1 MFENMC
7 LSGCSHTS
15 AFVVLCQSYI
25 SNNHFTGVSN
35 YLSKPKNN
43 SQLKK
48 ILIYTNPD
56 CVLTVGLYNKKY
68 LHLVKQT

>member
-1 MFENMC
+1 MFESMC

-15 AFVVLCQSYI
+15 VFVVLCQSYI
-25 SNNHFTGVSN
+25 SNKHFTGVLN
-35 YLSKPKNN
+35 YLSNN

-48 ILIYTNPD
+48 ILVYTKPD
-56 CVLTVGLYNKKY
+56 CVLTVRLYNKQY